1 MKALAL
7 TGLVLLG
14 ITMTSQPVRAA
25 DTRMFVRH
33 EVNDYATWRKG
44 FDAFRPQ
51 GKKMGAAT
59 AAVYQSLDNPND
71 VTVTHDFK
79 TMGLAERHKSH
90 SNCNQVVGEDLQE
103 CQQPLMF
110 ADTHLTAGRG
120 DHDGIRL

>member
-14 ITMTSQPVRAA
+14 LAATSQPMQAA
-25 DTRMFVRH
+25 ETRLFVRH
-33 EVNDYATWRKG
+33 EVSDYASWRKA

-79 TMGLAERHKSH
+79 SSDKAKAFVASAELKGAMSKAGVKGTPQIWLATRPEK
-90 SNCNQVVGEDLQE
+90 
-103 CQQPLMF
+103 
-110 ADTHLTAGRG
+110 
-120 DHDGIRL
+120 

>member
-79 TMGLAERHKSH
+79 SADKARAFIASAELKDVMTKAGVKGTP
-90 SNCNQVVGEDLQE
+90 QIW
-103 CQQPLMF
+103 
-110 ADTHLTAGRG
+110 LTTPSAK
-120 DHDGIRL
+120 